1 MEEERAKDIL
11 LMTIAIQLTIIGTE
25 PTDGSLLPL
34 FFIGVLITAI
44 VVLNEIIR
52 RLSEYS
58 NREVGDLY

>member
-11 LMTIAIQLTIIGTE
+11 LMTIAIQLSIIGTE
-25 PTDGSLLPL
+25 PTDGSLMPL

-44 VVLNEIIR
+44 VVLNEITR

-58 NREVGDLY
+58 NR